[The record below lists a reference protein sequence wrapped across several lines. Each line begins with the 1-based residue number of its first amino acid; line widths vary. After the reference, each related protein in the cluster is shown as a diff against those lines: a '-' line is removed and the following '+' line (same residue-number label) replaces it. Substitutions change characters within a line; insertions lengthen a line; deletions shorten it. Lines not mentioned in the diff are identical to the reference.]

1 MSHSTDPAALLAWH
15 VEAGADEAIGETPV
29 DRTAAPAP
37 DDAATSPPAAAAR
50 ERPAPAAGLKEAPA
64 RAPLKAAA
72 AAREDARKVAQAAQT
87 LDELRT
93 ALENFEGCELKAT
106 AMHTVFSDGVPEAR
120 VMFVGEA
127 PGADEDRQG
136 KPFVGQSGQLLDKII
151 ASIGLDRRKNAYISN
166 ILPWRP
172 PGNRT
177 PTQGEMALCQPF
189 IERHIELV
197 NPAVLVLVGGVAA
210 KTLLDTTTGITKLR
224 GSWQNY
230 RTPEMAEP
238 IPALATLHPAF
249 LLRSPGQKRNVWHDM
264 LMLKRRLGDL
274 GLLP

>member
-1 MSHSTDPAALLAWH
+1 
-15 VEAGADEAIGETPV
+15 
-29 DRTAAPAP
+29 
-37 DDAATSPPAAAAR
+37 
-50 ERPAPAAGLKEAPA
+50 
-64 RAPLKAAA
+64 
-72 AAREDARKVAQAAQT
+72 
-87 LDELRT
+87 
-93 ALENFEGCELKAT
+93 
-106 AMHTVFSDGVPEAR
+106 
-120 VMFVGEA
+120 
-127 PGADEDRQG
+127 
-136 KPFVGQSGQLLDKII
+136 
-151 ASIGLDRRKNAYISN
+151 
-166 ILPWRP
+166 
-172 PGNRT
+172 
-177 PTQGEMALCQPF
+177 MALCQPF